1 MSLRSSLRRERRMK
15 NEINVVPYI
24 DVMLVLLVIF
34 MVTAPMITPGLIELP
49 TVGQA
54 SEIQAQ
60 PVEVQLDHNGDIS
73 LRVRDA
79 GAEFEPISPDR
90 LVIEVRSRMTAD
102 TPVVIAAD
110 GRVPYETVMKIMDQL
125 RSSGISRLGLLV
137 DQNGT
142 GDAVSTSTDHSTTS
156 GATGRQHARANKN

>member
-1 MSLRSSLRRERRMK
+1 MPSVRGGNGRSRRLK

-49 TVGQA
+49 SVGQA
-54 SEIQAQ
+54 AEVQAK
-60 PVEVQLDHNGDIS
+60 PVEVQIEEDGAIS

-79 GAEFEPISPDR
+79 GAGFEKINNQD
-90 LVIEVRSRMTAD
+90 LVTEVRSRATAD

-125 RSSGISRLGLLV
+125 RSSGIQRLGLLV
-137 DQNGT
+137 DQKSNPEQQN
-142 GDAVSTSTDHSTTS
+142 
-156 GATGRQHARANKN
+156 R

>member
-1 MSLRSSLRRERRMK
+1 MPSVTSNRRRRRLT

-49 TVGQA
+49 SVGQA
-54 SEIQAQ
+54 TEIPAQ
-60 PVEVQLDHNGDIS
+60 PLEVQIDENGELAVR
-73 LRVRDA
+73 LREG
-79 GAEFEPISPDR
+79 GAEFEPISDDS
-90 LVIEVRSRMTAD
+90 LISEVQARITAE

-110 GRVPYETVMKIMDQL
+110 GRVPYERVVKIMDQL

-137 DQNGT
+137 DQT
-142 GDAVSTSTDHSTTS
+142 THSDPD
-156 GATGRQHARANKN
+156 RQ

>member
-1 MSLRSSLRRERRMK
+1 MPSVSSNRRRRRLT

-49 TVGQA
+49 SVGQA
-54 SEIQAQ
+54 TEVPAQ
-60 PVEVQLDHNGDIS
+60 PLEVQIDEQGQIS
-73 LRVRDA
+73 VRLREG
-79 GAEFEPISPDR
+79 GAEFEAISDEN
-90 LVIEVRSRMTAD
+90 LVSEVQARTTAE

-110 GRVPYETVMKIMDQL
+110 GRVPYERVVKIMDQL

-137 DQNGT
+137 DQ
-142 GDAVSTSTDHSTTS
+142 TT
-156 GATGRQHARANKN
+156 HADPEQQ